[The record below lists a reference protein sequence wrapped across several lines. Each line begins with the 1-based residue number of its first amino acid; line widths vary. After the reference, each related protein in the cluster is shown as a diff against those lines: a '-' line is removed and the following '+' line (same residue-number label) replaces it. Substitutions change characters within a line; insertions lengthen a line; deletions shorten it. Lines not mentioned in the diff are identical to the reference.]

1 MTATLAPFLEE
12 ETDTSIDFSSDD
24 HSIDFCDNRK
34 HYEEIRKI
42 LLPVK
47 QKVLN
52 KIVENLSL
60 DKKELNYAKAAVPE
74 INVYNTFERTLT
86 TCVGLKLQE
95 IAAVCGKNV
104 TNIDKAEGKVLG
116 VDLRLVEDPHI
127 YEGQMKANTNTQ
139 TGTHKPDSVKKL
151 LETTDKNGTIPF
163 FATAFGESYEY
174 TGKDGILYIGGE
186 SFWKK
191 IGVDYD
197 TVYNTTI
204 EIIREIHE
212 EFKLLDISIV

>member
-1 MTATLAPFLEE
+1 MTATL
-12 ETDTSIDFSSDD
+12 D
-24 HSIDFCDNRK
+24 HHK
-34 HYEEIRKI
+34 EIRKI
-42 LLPVK
+42 LLPLK
-47 QKVLN
+47 QQVLD
-52 KIVENLSL
+52 KIRENLSL
-60 DKKELNYAKAAVPE
+60 DKKKLNILKAAVPE
-74 INVYNTFERTLT
+74 ILLYGTFERTFSTGL
-86 TCVGLKLQE
+86 GLKLQE
-95 IAAVCGKNV
+95 IAAVCGTSV
-104 TNIDKAEGKVLG
+104 INIDKEEGKVLG

-139 TGTHKPDSVKKL
+139 TGTHKGDSVKKL

-197 TVYNTTI
+197 IVYNTII
-204 EIIREIHE
+204 EVIVETYE
-212 EFKLLDISIV
+212 EVKLIDITTV

>member
-1 MTATLAPFLEE
+1 VHIKPISMTATL
-12 ETDTSIDFSSDD
+12 D
-24 HSIDFCDNRK
+24 HHK
-34 HYEEIRKI
+34 EIRKI
-42 LLPVK
+42 LLPLK
-47 QKVLN
+47 QQVLD
-52 KIVENLSL
+52 KIRENLSL
-60 DKKELNYAKAAVPE
+60 DKKKLNILKAAVPE
-74 INVYNTFERTLT
+74 ILLYGTFERTFSTGL
-86 TCVGLKLQE
+86 GLKLQE
-95 IAAVCGKNV
+95 IAAVCGTSV
-104 TNIDKAEGKVLG
+104 INIDKKEGKVLG

-139 TGTHKPDSVKKL
+139 TGTHKGDSVKKL

-197 TVYNTTI
+197 IVYNTII
-204 EIIREIHE
+204 EVIVETYE
-212 EFKLLDISIV
+212 EVKLIDITTV

>member
-1 MTATLAPFLEE
+1 MTATLDP
-12 ETDTSIDFSSDD
+12 
-24 HSIDFCDNRK
+24 HK
-34 HYEEIRKI
+34 EIRKI
-42 LLPVK
+42 LLPLK
-47 QKVLN
+47 QQVLD
-52 KIVENLSL
+52 KIRENLSL
-60 DKKELNYAKAAVPE
+60 DKKKLNILKAAVPE
-74 INVYNTFERTLT
+74 ILLYGTFERTFSTRL
-86 TCVGLKLQE
+86 GLKLQE
-95 IAAVCGKNV
+95 IAAVCGKSV
-104 TNIDKAEGKVLG
+104 INIDKEEGKVLG

-139 TGTHKPDSVKKL
+139 TGTHKGDSVKKL

-197 TVYNTTI
+197 IVYNTIIEVIVETYEEVKLIDITTI
-204 EIIREIHE
+204 
-212 EFKLLDISIV
+212 

>member
-1 MTATLAPFLEE
+1 MTATL
-12 ETDTSIDFSSDD
+12 D
-24 HSIDFCDNRK
+24 HHK
-34 HYEEIRKI
+34 EIRKI
-42 LLPVK
+42 LLPLK
-47 QKVLN
+47 QQVLD
-52 KIVENLSL
+52 KIRENLSL
-60 DKKELNYAKAAVPE
+60 DKKKLNILKAAVPE
-74 INVYNTFERTLT
+74 ILLYGTFERTFST
-86 TCVGLKLQE
+86 TLGLKLQE
-95 IAAVCGKNV
+95 IAAVCGTSV
-104 TNIDKAEGKVLG
+104 INIDKKEGKVLG

-139 TGTHKPDSVKKL
+139 TGTHKGDSVKKL

-197 TVYNTTI
+197 IVYNTII
-204 EIIREIHE
+204 EVIVETYE
-212 EFKLLDISIV
+212 EVKLIDITTV

>member
-1 MTATLAPFLEE
+1 MTATL
-12 ETDTSIDFSSDD
+12 D
-24 HSIDFCDNRK
+24 HHK
-34 HYEEIRKI
+34 EIRKI
-42 LLPVK
+42 LLPLK
-47 QKVLN
+47 QQVLD
-52 KIVENLSL
+52 KIRENLSL
-60 DKKELNYAKAAVPE
+60 DKKKLNILKAAVPE
-74 INVYNTFERTLT
+74 ILLYGTFERTFSTGL
-86 TCVGLKLQE
+86 GLKLQE
-95 IAAVCGKNV
+95 IAAVCGTSV
-104 TNIDKAEGKVLG
+104 INIDKKEGKVLG

-139 TGTHKPDSVKKL
+139 TGTHKGDSVKKL

-197 TVYNTTI
+197 IVYNTII
-204 EIIREIHE
+204 EVIVETYE
-212 EFKLLDISIV
+212 EVKLIDITTV